1 MKLHCGTYS
10 ILIFA
15 SSGSQ
20 YFARFC
26 YTKYESIEKNNFYCQ
41 NDIALTVFDYF
52 FQFTVAHLNLGL
64 TYASLG
70 SQEKALK
77 IFHRIESIDDDGL
90 KDPKTHLTT
99 QVTALYNSG
108 KLLLEMGRPLE
119 AVTVLRKAENSAK
132 AVNYQAQGILNVL
145 GEAFHAL
152 NKTLEAERS
161 FQAALQ
167 LKPDHIPAYLTYGK
181 LLAKNVRIFILFI
194 FITVLLVQFGLVW
207 FGLVQFG

>member
-1 MKLHCGTYS
+1 MDS
-10 ILIFA
+10 FNLIP
-15 SSGSQ
+15 
-20 YFARFC
+20 
-26 YTKYESIEKNNFYCQ
+26 TLLNFV
-41 NDIALTVFDYF
+41 TF

-181 LLAKNVRIFILFI
+181 LLAKNVRIFL
-194 FITVLLVQFGLVW
+194 
-207 FGLVQFG
+207 

>member
-1 MKLHCGTYS
+1 M
-10 ILIFA
+10 
-15 SSGSQ
+15 
-20 YFARFC
+20 
-26 YTKYESIEKNNFYCQ
+26 
-41 NDIALTVFDYF
+41 
-52 FQFTVAHLNLGL
+52 AHLNLGL

-77 IFHRIESIDDDGL
+77 IFHRIESIADDNL